1 MFRAYVLPAVAGVF
15 LLSMATA
22 AFAVTA
28 EYDNGGKT
36 IFIKDTK
43 GNSEK
48 ARSSHSTQQAMP
60 PEDATPGDLLR
71 QQLYEGGR
79 IPKVVAP
86 QWGENP

>member
-1 MFRAYVLPAVAGVF
+1 MFNAYVLPAVAGAF

-22 AFAVTA
+22 AAAGTS
-28 EYDNGGKT
+28 EYDNSVKT

-43 GNSEK
+43 GNSE
-48 ARSSHSTQQAMP
+48 RVRPSYLRQQGMTQYDP
-60 PEDATPGDLLR
+60 TPGDLLR

-86 QWGENP
+86 QWGQKQ

>member
-22 AFAVTA
+22 AFAVTG
-28 EYDNGGKT
+28 EYDNSGKT

-43 GNSEK
+43 GNAEK
-48 ARSSHSTQQAMP
+48 ARPSYSRQQAMP
-60 PEDATPGDLLR
+60 QYDPTPGDLLR

-86 QWGENP
+86 QWGQNQ